1 LIVFGHHRP
10 DVPAPTSDDRGSPG
24 SFPEAARRV
33 SVRGRVQ
40 GVWFRA
46 STAERATALGLRGR
60 AENRADGSVQV
71 DVAGTP
77 AALETLIAWLHV
89 GPPMARVDA
98 VEVEVI
104 DPASRDWPEA
114 FLDR

>member
-1 LIVFGHHRP
+1 MDSR
-10 DVPAPTSDDRGSPG
+10 AS
-24 SFPEAARRV
+24 PEAARRV

-60 AENRADGSVQV
+60 AENCPDGSVRV
-71 DVAGTP
+71 LAAGAP
-77 AALETLIAWLHV
+77 AALEALIAWLHG

-104 DPASRDWPEA
+104 DPDSREWPA
-114 FLDR
+114 GFLDR